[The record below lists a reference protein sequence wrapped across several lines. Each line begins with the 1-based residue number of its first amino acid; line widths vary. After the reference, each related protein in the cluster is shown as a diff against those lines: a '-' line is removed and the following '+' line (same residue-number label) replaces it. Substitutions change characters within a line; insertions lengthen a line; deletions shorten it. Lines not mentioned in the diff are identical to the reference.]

1 SGSYGDYTE
10 PHDAMLIPARLEE
23 VDLDLYLQF
32 DTGAPSTML
41 YGNSLE
47 SLMEQGLVVEI
58 LQEGDNR
65 FVRELTMTLGGSEV
79 RMEMIRIL
87 DGYGGDISQEESSK
101 IGTIGA
107 DFLLPYLT
115 EINFRDRVIQ
125 QYLSRESWMTDQ
137 QSFESFEFAGRRLM
151 LPCVLDGKELSL
163 FYDSGSSAFGL
174 ITTPGRYE
182 RYSLN
187 DGPEIAY
194 STNSWG
200 NQLSI
205 QHKETAY
212 AMVMNDQSIPLRR
225 VSYVNMYAGLQGL
238 MTPFT
243 SIGGWLG
250 NKPFLGYSLIL
261 DVAKEEFVIVFP

>member
-1 SGSYGDYTE
+1 MTGSLLILLLLTIGGGSWYFHQFWFKDRPVYLRMQTDLQPIHFSWSSGSYGDYTE
-10 PHDAMLIPARLEE
+10 PHDAMLIPVRLEE

-41 YGNSLE
+41 YGKSLE

-58 LQEGDNR
+58 LQEGDNQ

-115 EINFRDRVIQ
+115 EINFRDRVIR
-125 QYLSRESWMTDQ
+125 QYLSRESWMTEQ
-137 QSFESFEFAGRRLM
+137 QAFESFGFAGRRLM

-187 DGPEIAY
+187 DGPEIA
-194 STNSWG
+194 
-200 NQLSI
+200 
-205 QHKETAY
+205 
-212 AMVMNDQSIPLRR
+212 
-225 VSYVNMYAGLQGL
+225 
-238 MTPFT
+238 
-243 SIGGWLG
+243 
-250 NKPFLGYSLIL
+250 
-261 DVAKEEFVIVFP
+261 